1 MDFSD
6 IKFDVSYAFGD
17 YLEIYSSTDDDP
29 AKWERIHIG
38 GNPSQVVSALPIYPV
53 AFIRTED
60 SYKVGDWF
68 EFALMNHD
76 QIYAGTKWT
85 FTDPDGKAV
94 TIDQSE
100 WEFQLTKKGLWMIE
114 AAVAP
119 EVGAAPVKTLTTYI
133 EVK

>member
-1 MDFSD
+1 MTGKPRPDSFID
-6 IKFDVSYAFGD
+6 
-17 YLEIYSSTDDDP
+17 E
-29 AKWERIHIG
+29 
-38 GNPSQVVSALPIYPV
+38 LPLIPL

-68 EFALMNHD
+68 DFALMNHD
-76 QIYAGTKWT
+76 QIYAGTRWT

-119 EVGAAPVKTLTTYI
+119 EAGADPVKTLTTYI